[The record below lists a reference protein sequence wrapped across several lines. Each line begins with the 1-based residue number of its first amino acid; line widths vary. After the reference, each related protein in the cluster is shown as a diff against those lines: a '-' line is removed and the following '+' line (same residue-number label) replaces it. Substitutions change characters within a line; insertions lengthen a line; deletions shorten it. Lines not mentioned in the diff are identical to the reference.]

1 MSLRRVAIIFDKQL
15 RPDTTGVYCERA
27 LRGLIAVEH
36 VSPSDLE
43 RISPKDFDAFL
54 FIDDSLA
61 YRIPDGLRPRACWV
75 IDTHLGYERCRE
87 RALGCDLVFAAQR
100 NGAERLQQDGIDARW
115 LPLACDP
122 EVHRRY
128 QVPLEFDWCFVGTVR
143 AGRRPELLRHLQQ
156 RFPRGFIGQRYFDE
170 MARTYSASKLVIN
183 QSVRDDVNMRVFEA
197 AACGSL
203 LLTNDLRDNGQAE
216 LLQDGVHCAVYH
228 NEEELDEKLAYYLQH
243 DAEREQIAAAGCR
256 EVLAKHT
263 YRHRMQTILEALE
276 RNSPASSSVTVGWPL
291 AETWLD
297 ELDFGI
303 KTFLRPAA
311 LRRLLESIR
320 QFYPEAQVTIADDG
334 NLREGRDADSVACCQ
349 LIDAQPRFRLLP
361 LPFAAGVS
369 AGRNALV
376 AATNRPFLLFL
387 DDDFFFSDAT
397 RIDRLF
403 HRLKT
408 EPDLGGIAGNCMD
421 HHHGQR
427 VLRQSGGTLDIVG
440 RTLHHETQAWRDAA
454 RGICDYIPLFA
465 LFRRAVL
472 ATVPWQGGL
481 CGEHF
486 DFLLR
491 LQSSGIR
498 VAKSVDVT
506 IEHDRFV
513 PALEGYEAH
522 RSNYADAQQW
532 LLERWNLDR
541 VLQDGSVIMQRSP
554 GHPVEKPQTAP
565 GLAQEGAGKPAG
577 YFDHPRP
584 EVAALVPPTA
594 RRILDLGCGSGK
606 LAESLKRRRDCEVWG
621 VEMNP
626 TAAQAAHARLD
637 RVLVADLERLEGELP
652 EGYFDCIIAA
662 DVLEHLRRP
671 GDLLARCRRWLTPQG
686 DLIASLPNVQHHSVI
701 TGLLDGNFNYE
712 PSGLLDE
719 DHVRFFTRREIGKLF
734 FRAGLEIA
742 EWKIVPGEGYETW
755 RAAGHPGTVQVGG
768 LQINGLTPQQAEA
781 FYAYQY
787 LVRGRPRAPTKPGLT
802 SIILVTHN
810 QLAYTIGCL
819 DSVRFR
825 TDEPYELIVVDNGS
839 TDGSVDYLR
848 AQSDVSL
855 IVNPDNRGF
864 PAAVN
869 QGLRAAR
876 GQYFLLL
883 NNDTLVTTGW
893 LRRMLDCLHRH
904 PQIGLVGPTSNA
916 VSGPQQIEVRYQNL
930 EGLDGFAW
938 EWGQQNQGKHFDHDR
953 LIGFCLLIRAEV
965 VRAIGFLDERFG
977 IGNFEDDDYCRRAR
991 QASFRTVVAVD
1002 SFIHHFGHRTF
1013 EAAGINLAQLMAE
1026 NERKYREKWE
1036 PTGAAPAPSAAPF
1049 RAIEAPG
1056 GGLLLQSRRPRLSL
1070 CMIVRNNESTIRPCL
1085 ESIRPWVDEM
1095 IVVDTGSTDR
1105 TPELCRE
1112 RGAAVHHWAWR
1123 EDFAAARNES
1133 LRYATGD
1140 WIFWMDSD
1148 DTIPPD
1154 CGPKLRALA
1163 DAEHPPELLG
1173 FVMQVHCPASPA
1185 DGPQDVTIVDH
1196 IKLFRNR
1203 PDLRF
1208 EHRIHEQILPAIR
1221 RAGGDVRFT
1230 EIFVV
1235 HSGSDQT
1242 AEGRARKL
1250 ERDFRLLTLDLAERP
1265 EHPFVLFNLGM
1276 THADC
1281 GQFAEAEQALR
1292 RCLAVSRT
1300 EESHVRKA
1308 YALLINVLYQQQRF
1322 PEADEVCQRA
1332 REIYPHDKE
1341 LRFRQGMVEH
1351 QLGHLDAAILS
1362 YRTVIEAPT
1371 ERHFASID
1379 AGLTGY
1385 KARHNLAI
1393 VYEDRQQ
1400 FEQAEQQWRAIL
1412 KDYPEYPPA
1421 LARFR
1426 APATTSGTVS
1436 P

>member
-1 MSLRRVAIIFDKQL
+1 MSLRRVAIIFDKTL
-15 RPDTTGVYCERA
+15 RPDTTGIYCERA
-27 LRGLIAVEH
+27 LQQLVAVDY
-36 VSPSDLE
+36 VSPGELE
-43 RISPKDFDAFL
+43 KISPKDFDAFIL
-54 FIDDSLA
+54 IDDSLA
-61 YRIPDGLRPRACWV
+61 YRIPERLRPRACWV

-87 RALGCDLVFAAQR
+87 RAIGCDLVFAAQK
-100 NGAERLQQDGIDARW
+100 NGAERLQQEGIDAMW

-122 EVHRRY
+122 EVHRRHA
-128 QVPLEFDWCFVGTVR
+128 VPVEYDWCFVGTVR
-143 AGRRPELLRHLQQ
+143 AGRRPELLRHLEQ
-156 RFPRGFIGQRYFDE
+156 RFPRGFVGQRYFDE
-170 MARTYSASKLVIN
+170 MARTYSASKLIIN

-197 AACGSL
+197 VACGSL
-203 LLTNDLRDNGQAE
+203 LLTNDLRENGQAE
-216 LLQDGVHCAVYH
+216 LLQDSVHCAVYRDEGEL
-228 NEEELDEKLAYYLQH
+228 EERLAYYLQH
-243 DAEREQIAAAGCR
+243 DAERERIAAAGR
-256 EVLAKHT
+256 EEVLAKHT

-276 RNSPASSSVTVGWPL
+276 RSSASSTSVAVGWSPGP
-291 AETWLD
+291 AWLD
-297 ELDFGI
+297 DVDFGI

-311 LRRLLESIR
+311 LRRLLGSIL
-320 QFYPEAQVTIADDG
+320 QFYPQVHVTIADDG
-334 NLREGRDADSVACCQ
+334 NLREGRDPDSVACCQ

-376 AATNRPFLLFL
+376 AETRRPFLLFL
-387 DDDFFFSDAT
+387 DDDFFFSETT
-397 RIDRLF
+397 RIEPLYR
-403 HRLKT
+403 RLKT
-408 EPDLGGIAGNCMD
+408 EPDLGGVAGNCID
-421 HHHGQR
+421 HHQGQR
-427 VLRQSGGTLDIVG
+427 FLRQSGGVLNIVG
-440 RTLHHETQAWRDAA
+440 RTLHHDTRAWRDAD

-498 VAKSVDVT
+498 VSKSPEVT
-506 IEHDRFV
+506 IEHDRDV
-513 PALEGYEAH
+513 ATLEGYEAY
-522 RSNYADAQQW
+522 RSDYADAQQW
-532 LLERWNLDR
+532 LLERWNLDQ
-541 VLQDGSVIMQRSP
+541 VIQDGSVIMERNHGRATQGKGTPSGRP
-554 GHPVEKPQTAP
+554 M
-565 GLAQEGAGKPAG
+565 EGAGKPAG

-584 EVAALVPPTA
+584 EVAALVPPAA

-606 LAESLKRRRDCEVWG
+606 LGASLKRRGDCEVWG
-621 VEMNP
+621 VELNP
-626 TAAQAAHARLD
+626 VAAQQAQERLD
-637 RVLVADLERLEGELP
+637 RVLVADLERLDEELP
-652 EGYFDCIIAA
+652 AGSFDCILCA
-662 DVLEHLRRP
+662 DVLEHLRSP
-671 GDLLARCRRWLTPQG
+671 SDLLARCRRWLAPEG

-712 PSGLLDE
+712 PSGLLDD

-734 FRAGLEIA
+734 FRAGFEIA
-742 EWKIVPGEGYETW
+742 EWKIVPGDGYEAW
-755 RAAGHPGTVQVGG
+755 RGAGHPGTVRVGG

-787 LVRGRPRAPTKPGLT
+787 LVRVRPRAPAAPGLT

-810 QLAYTIGCL
+810 QLSYTIGCL

-848 AQSDVSL
+848 TQSDVTL

-869 QGLRAAR
+869 QGIRSAR

-883 NNDTLVTTGW
+883 NNDTIVTTGW
-893 LRRMLDCLHRH
+893 LRRMLDCLDRH

-916 VSGPQQIEVRYQNL
+916 VSGPQQIEVGYHSL
-930 EGLDGFAW
+930 DGLDGFAW
-938 EWGQQNQGKHFDHDR
+938 EWGQKNQGKAFDHDR
-953 LIGFCLLIRAEV
+953 LIGFCLLICAEV
-965 VRAIGFLDERFG
+965 VRTIGFMDERFG
-977 IGNFEDDDYCRRAR
+977 IGNFEDDDFCRRAR
-991 QASFRTVVAVD
+991 QAGFRTVVAVD

-1013 EAAGINLAQLMAE
+1013 EGAGINLGQLMAE
-1026 NERKYREKWE
+1026 NEQKYREKWE
-1036 PTGAAPAPSAAPF
+1036 PAVAVPKHSPSPF
-1049 RAIEAPG
+1049 RATEAPG
-1056 GGLLLQSRRPRLSL
+1056 GGLLLQPLRSRLSL

-1095 IVVDTGSTDR
+1095 IIVDTGSSDG
-1105 TPELCRE
+1105 TPALCRE
-1112 RGAAVHHWAWR
+1112 LGAIVHHWAWR
-1123 EDFAAARNES
+1123 DDFAAARNES

-1154 CGPKLRALA
+1154 CGHKLRVLA
-1163 DAEHPPELLG
+1163 DADHPPEVLG
-1173 FVMQVHCPASPA
+1173 YVMQVHCPATPA
-1185 DGPQDVTIVDH
+1185 DGPRDVTIVDH
-1196 IKLFRNR
+1196 IKLIRNR

-1221 RAGGDVRFT
+1221 RAGGEVRFT
-1230 EIFVV
+1230 DTYVV

-1242 AEGRARKL
+1242 VEGQRRKL
-1250 ERDFRLLTLDLAERP
+1250 ERDFRLLNLDLSERP
-1265 EHPFVLFNLGM
+1265 DHPFVLFNLGM

-1281 GQFAEAEQALR
+1281 EQFAEAEQALR
-1292 RCLAVSRT
+1292 RCLTVSRP

-1308 YALLINVLYQQQRF
+1308 YALLINVFYQQQRF
-1322 PEADEVCQRA
+1322 PEAHEICQQA
-1332 REIYPHDKE
+1332 RGLFPHDKE

-1351 QLGHLDAAILS
+1351 QMGLLEEAILS
-1362 YRTVIEAPT
+1362 YRAVIETPA
-1371 ERHFASID
+1371 ERHFTSVD
-1379 AGLTGY
+1379 AALTGY

-1400 FEQAEQQWRAIL
+1400 FDLAEQQWRLIL

-1426 APATTSGTVS
+1426 PPAANSTE
-1436 P
+1436 PA